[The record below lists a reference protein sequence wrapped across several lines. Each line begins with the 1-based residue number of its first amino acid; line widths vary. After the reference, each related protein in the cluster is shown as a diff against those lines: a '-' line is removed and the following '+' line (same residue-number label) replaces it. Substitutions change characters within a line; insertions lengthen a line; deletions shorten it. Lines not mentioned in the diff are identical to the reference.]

1 MLRHF
6 WFMVHGITTG
16 KSAEGVLEDGCRKI
30 IGPASVPT
38 NLGTIP
44 WGTSLGSDFS
54 SVEVANCTYPV
65 RVAVRVI

>member
-1 MLRHF
+1 MLMHF

-16 KSAEGVLEDGCRKI
+16 KSVEGVLEDGCRKI
-30 IGPASVPT
+30 IGPVSAPT
-38 NLGTIP
+38 NLGPIP

-65 RVAVRVI
+65 GVVVRVI